1 MRIGIEA
8 QRIFRTNKHGMD
20 YVVLEEIKELQKSDV
35 RNEYFVFVAPG
46 EDRCLKDSKNVHI
59 IEIGNNFYPL
69 WEQFSLPRAVNQLN
83 LDMLHC
89 TSNTAPIRC
98 KVPLILTL
106 HDIIFLEPRDKS
118 NKSFYQDMGWRYRR
132 FVVPRILKKC
142 KRIITVSDFEF
153 NNIITKLQ
161 IPEEKMVMIY
171 NGYNKWFRPVED
183 TELIYQQYIE
193 EPGYFFFLG
202 NTDPKKNTERTLTA
216 YSKYLEMSDVK
227 RKLLMADLDRGYLDE
242 IIDRNDI
249 GNIRDHIVMPGYI
262 KNADLPYIYNNA
274 FAFLYTSLRE
284 SFGIPLLEAM
294 ACGTPVITSNTSS
307 MPEIGGPDVI
317 MVNPQ
322 NANEITEKML
332 LLEKDKALY
341 QKQKDIGIIRAQQF
355 SWEYTAEQLLMVY
368 EEVYRQ
374 RSQPNK
380 SKESSFEGF
389 SSFSS
394 IICSSL
400 NSIINWRA
408 SGLFC
413 VFNR

>member
-8 QRIFRTNKHGMD
+8 QRIFRANKHGMD

-59 IEIGNNFYPL
+59 IEIGSNFYPL

-202 NTDPKKNTERTLTA
+202 NTDPKKNTERTLIA

-322 NANEITEKML
+322 NVNEITEKML

-368 EEVYRQ
+368 EDVYRQ
-374 RSQPNK
+374 RS
-380 SKESSFEGF
+380 
-389 SSFSS
+389 
-394 IICSSL
+394 
-400 NSIINWRA
+400 
-408 SGLFC
+408 
-413 VFNR
+413 

>member
-59 IEIGNNFYPL
+59 IEIGSNFYPL

-202 NTDPKKNTERTLTA
+202 NTDPKKNTERTLIA

-307 MPEIGGPDVI
+307 MPEIGGSEVI
-317 MVNPQ
+317 MVNPL
-322 NANEITEKML
+322 NVNEITEKML

-368 EEVYRQ
+368 EDVYRQ
-374 RSQPNK
+374 RS
-380 SKESSFEGF
+380 
-389 SSFSS
+389 
-394 IICSSL
+394 
-400 NSIINWRA
+400 
-408 SGLFC
+408 
-413 VFNR
+413 

>member
-8 QRIFRTNKHGMD
+8 QRIFRKNKHGMD
-20 YVVLEEIKELQKSDV
+20 YVVLEEIKELQKSDT

-46 EDRCLKDSKNVHI
+46 EDRCLQDSKNVHI
-59 IEIGNNFYPL
+59 IQIGNNFYPL

-98 KVPLILTL
+98 KIPLILTL

-227 RKLLMADLDRGYLDE
+227 RKKYLEMSDVKRKLLMADLDKEYLED
-242 IIDRNDI
+242 IIERNHID
-249 GNIRDHIVMPGYI
+249 NIRDYIVMPGYI

-307 MPEIGGPDVI
+307 MPEIGGSEVI
-317 MVNPQ
+317 MVNPL
-322 NANEITEKML
+322 NVSEITEKML

-355 SWEYTAEQLLMVY
+355 SWEYTAEQLLTVY
-368 EEVYRQ
+368 EDVYRQ
-374 RSQPNK
+374 RS
-380 SKESSFEGF
+380 
-389 SSFSS
+389 
-394 IICSSL
+394 
-400 NSIINWRA
+400 
-408 SGLFC
+408 
-413 VFNR
+413 

>member
-8 QRIFRTNKHGMD
+8 QRIFRKNKHGMD
-20 YVVLEEIKELQKSDV
+20 YVVLEEIKELQKSDT

-46 EDRCLKDSKNVHI
+46 EDRCLQDSKNVHI

-98 KVPLILTL
+98 KIPLILTL

-142 KRIITVSDFEF
+142 KRIITVSDFEL

-171 NGYNKWFRPVED
+171 NGYNQWFRPVED

-202 NTDPKKNTERTLTA
+202 NTDPKKNTERTLIA
-216 YSKYLEMSDVK
+216 YSKYLELSDVK
-227 RKLLMADLDRGYLDE
+227 RKLLMADLDRGYLEE
-242 IIDRNDI
+242 IINRNDI

-262 KNADLPYIYNNA
+262 KNADLPFIYNNA

-307 MPEIGGPDVI
+307 MPEIGGPEVI

-322 NANEITEKML
+322 NVQEITEKML
-332 LLEKDKALY
+332 LLEKDDALY
-341 QKQKDIGIIRAQQF
+341 QKQKEIGIIRAQQF
-355 SWEYTAEQLLMVY
+355 SWKYTAEQLLTVY
-368 EEVYRQ
+368 EDVYRQ
-374 RSQPNK
+374 R
-380 SKESSFEGF
+380 G
-389 SSFSS
+389 
-394 IICSSL
+394 
-400 NSIINWRA
+400 
-408 SGLFC
+408 
-413 VFNR
+413 

>member
-8 QRIFRTNKHGMD
+8 QRIFRKNKHGMD
-20 YVVLEEIKELQKSDV
+20 YVVLEEIKELQKSDT

-46 EDRCLKDSKNVHI
+46 EDHCLQDSKNVHI
-59 IEIGNNFYPL
+59 IQIGNNFYPL

-98 KVPLILTL
+98 KIPLILTL

-171 NGYNKWFRPVED
+171 NGYNQWFRPVED
-183 TELIYQQYIE
+183 TELIYQQYIK

-202 NTDPKKNTERTLTA
+202 NTDPKKNTERTLIA
-216 YSKYLEMSDVK
+216 YSKYLEQSDVK
-227 RKLLMADLDRGYLDE
+227 RKLLMADLDKGYLEE
-242 IIDRNDI
+242 IINRNNI
-249 GNIRDHIVMPGYI
+249 GNIRDHIVIPGYI

-307 MPEIGGPDVI
+307 MPEIGGPEVI

-322 NANEITEKML
+322 NVQEITEKML
-332 LLEKDKALY
+332 LLEKDEALY
-341 QKQKDIGIIRAQQF
+341 QKQKEIGIIRAQQF
-355 SWEYTAEQLLMVY
+355 SWKYTAEQLLTVY
-368 EEVYRQ
+368 EDVYKQ
-374 RSQPNK
+374 R
-380 SKESSFEGF
+380 G
-389 SSFSS
+389 
-394 IICSSL
+394 
-400 NSIINWRA
+400 
-408 SGLFC
+408 
-413 VFNR
+413 

>member
-8 QRIFRTNKHGMD
+8 QRIFRKNKHGMD
-20 YVVLEEIKELQKSDV
+20 YVVLEEIKELQKYDT

-46 EDRCLKDSKNVHI
+46 EDHCLHDSQNVHI
-59 IEIGNNFYPL
+59 IEIGSSFYPL

-89 TSNTAPIRC
+89 TSNTAPILC

-118 NKSFYQDMGWRYRR
+118 NKSLYQNMGWQYRR
-132 FVVPRILKKC
+132 FVVPKILKKC
-142 KRIITVSDFEF
+142 KRIITVSEFEL
-153 NNIITKLQ
+153 NNIITKLD

-171 NGYNKWFRPVED
+171 NGYNEWFRPVED
-183 TELIYQQYIE
+183 TELVYQQYIE

-202 NTDPKKNTERTLTA
+202 NTDPKKNTERTLIA
-216 YSKYLEMSDVK
+216 YSKYLEKSDVK
-227 RKLLMADLDRGYLDE
+227 RKLLMADLDRGYLKE
-242 IIDRNDI
+242 IIDRNNI

-262 KNADLPYIYNNA
+262 NNADLPYIYNNA

-307 MPEIGGPDVI
+307 MPEIGGSEVI

-322 NANEITEKML
+322 NAHEITEKML
-332 LLEKDKALY
+332 LLEKDKTLY
-341 QKQKDIGIIRAQQF
+341 QKQKEIGIRRAQQF
-355 SWEYTAEQLLMVY
+355 SWKYTAEQLLTVY
-368 EEVYRQ
+368 EDVYKQ
-374 RSQPNK
+374 R
-380 SKESSFEGF
+380 G
-389 SSFSS
+389 
-394 IICSSL
+394 
-400 NSIINWRA
+400 
-408 SGLFC
+408 
-413 VFNR
+413 

>member
-8 QRIFRTNKHGMD
+8 QRIFRKNKHGMD
-20 YVVLEEIKELQKSDV
+20 YVVLEEIKELQKSDT

-46 EDRCLKDSKNVHI
+46 EDRCLQDSKNVHI
-59 IEIGNNFYPL
+59 IQIGSNFYPL

-98 KVPLILTL
+98 KIPLILTL

-171 NGYNKWFRPVED
+171 NGYNQWFKPVED
-183 TELIYQQYIE
+183 TELIYQQYID

-202 NTDPKKNTERTLTA
+202 NTDPKKNTERTLIA
-216 YSKYLEMSDVK
+216 YSKYLEQSDVK
-227 RKLLMADLDRGYLDE
+227 RKLLMADLDRGYLEE
-242 IIDRNDI
+242 IINRNDI
-249 GNIRDHIVMPGYI
+249 GNIRDHIVIPGYI

-307 MPEIGGPDVI
+307 MPEIGGPEVI

-322 NANEITEKML
+322 NVQEITEKML
-332 LLEKDKALY
+332 LLEKDDALY
-341 QKQKDIGIIRAQQF
+341 QKQKEIGIIRAQQF
-355 SWEYTAEQLLMVY
+355 SWKYTAEQLLTVY
-368 EEVYRQ
+368 EDVYRQ
-374 RSQPNK
+374 R
-380 SKESSFEGF
+380 G
-389 SSFSS
+389 
-394 IICSSL
+394 
-400 NSIINWRA
+400 
-408 SGLFC
+408 
-413 VFNR
+413 

>member
-8 QRIFRTNKHGMD
+8 QRIFRKNKHGMD
-20 YVVLEEIKELQKSDV
+20 YVVLEEIKELQKSDT

-46 EDRCLKDSKNVHI
+46 EDRCLQDSKNVHI

-98 KVPLILTL
+98 KIPLILTL

-142 KRIITVSDFEF
+142 KRIITVSDFEL

-171 NGYNKWFRPVED
+171 NGYNQWFRPVED

-202 NTDPKKNTERTLTA
+202 NTDPKKNTERTLIA
-216 YSKYLEMSDVK
+216 YSKYLELSDVK
-227 RKLLMADLDRGYLDE
+227 RKLLMADLDRGYLEE
-242 IIDRNDI
+242 IINRNDI

-262 KNADLPYIYNNA
+262 KNADLPFIYNNA

-307 MPEIGGPDVI
+307 MPEIGGPEVI

-322 NANEITEKML
+322 NTQEITEKML
-332 LLEKDKALY
+332 LLEKDEALY
-341 QKQKDIGIIRAQQF
+341 QKQKEMGIIRAQQF
-355 SWEYTAEQLLMVY
+355 SWKYTAEQLLTVY
-368 EEVYRQ
+368 EDVYRQ
-374 RSQPNK
+374 R
-380 SKESSFEGF
+380 G
-389 SSFSS
+389 
-394 IICSSL
+394 
-400 NSIINWRA
+400 
-408 SGLFC
+408 
-413 VFNR
+413 

>member
-8 QRIFRTNKHGMD
+8 QRIFRKNKHGMD
-20 YVVLEEIKELQKSDV
+20 YVVLEEIKELQKSDN

-46 EDRCLKDSKNVHI
+46 EDRCLHDSNNVHI
-59 IEIGNNFYPL
+59 IEIGSSFYPL

-89 TSNTAPIRC
+89 TSNTAPIHC
-98 KVPLILTL
+98 KIPLILTL

-118 NKSFYQDMGWRYRR
+118 NKSLYQNMGWRYRR

-142 KRIITVSDFEF
+142 KRIITVSEFEY
-153 NNIITKLQ
+153 NNIISKLH

-171 NGYNKWFRPVED
+171 NGYNEWFKPVED

-202 NTDPKKNTERTLTA
+202 NTDPKKNTERTLIA
-216 YSKYLEMSDVK
+216 YSHYLEKSDVK
-227 RKLLMADLDRGYLDE
+227 RKLLMADLDHSFM
-242 IIDRNDI
+242 NDI
-249 GNIRDHIVMPGYI
+249 IERNHIENIKDYMVIPGYI
-262 KNADLPYIYNNA
+262 KNADLPFIYNNT

-307 MPEIGGPDVI
+307 MPEIGGPEVL

-322 NANEITEKML
+322 HAEEITEKML
-332 LLEKDKALY
+332 LLEKDETIY
-341 QKQKDIGIIRAQQF
+341 QKQKEIGIRRAQQF
-355 SWEYTAEQLLMVY
+355 SWKYTAEQLLMVY
-368 EEVYRQ
+368 EDVYRQ
-374 RSQPNK
+374 RD
-380 SKESSFEGF
+380 
-389 SSFSS
+389 
-394 IICSSL
+394 
-400 NSIINWRA
+400 
-408 SGLFC
+408 
-413 VFNR
+413 